1 MHVFDQRSFFVYFI
15 VFYSIVV
22 QNLIYFF
29 CLVSLQNKE
38 DEIEIERNERRCFVD
53 AKIIWNRFKCIFKTT
68 KLIHCSFLHSNYI
81 YRMFWEFVCFFLW
94 KSVRMTFQCVWIGTS
109 NKTQNTG
116 KCVKKREQS
125 EPFHKKTRAG
135 VTKKWAVF

>member
-1 MHVFDQRSFFVYFI
+1 MRLRCSKNNGFHACMCSISGRFFVYFI

-81 YRMFWEFVCFFLW
+81 YIECSENLFVFF
-94 KSVRMTFQCVWIGTS
+94 F
-109 NKTQNTG
+109 G
-116 KCVKKREQS
+116 KAS
-125 EPFHKKTRAG
+125 EWHFSAFESAPVIKHKILAN
-135 VTKKWAVF
+135 V

>member
-1 MHVFDQRSFFVYFI
+1 MWNVSVAIRLRCSKNNGFHACMCSISGRFFVYFI

-81 YRMFWEFVCFFLW
+81 YIECSENLFVFF
-94 KSVRMTFQCVWIGTS
+94 F
-109 NKTQNTG
+109 G
-116 KCVKKREQS
+116 KAS
-125 EPFHKKTRAG
+125 E
-135 VTKKWAVF
+135 